1 METEGKKRGEKEARA
16 IDGRRAGSSSR
27 ESEEGGRNGEKRCGA
42 DGRELARHAERE
54 ASTNARA
61 ADSTIPYIDL
71 TAREAAARYPGL
83 GRPSGVKSRTR
94 GRTLG
99 PVLSRAGGQK
109 RHLSESTSV
118 SAMGRS
124 STLVSTRLD
133 RSAGCSD
140 ADCGITLAP
149 QIRARGAAYGE
160 APCDCRSSRPP
171 SVLSL
176 LALLAFSSESESHGR
191 VRYYYPY
198 YSAWPYWGGYY
209 GYPAFY
215 YGGFYGAPYPY
226 ARAYYGYSDRA
237 PSAVRLEVNP
247 VEAEVYVDG
256 YLAGIVDEF
265 DGFFQRLNLTP
276 GAHEIV
282 IYLDGHR
289 SIREK
294 LYLSPG
300 GSYKLRRAMEPLAPG
315 EANAPRPSPPPEP
328 EPEIQ
333 AAVESRPA
341 PSPSVS
347 GFGVLELRI
356 QPADAEIV
364 IDGKPWPSDGVPRS
378 ARDSRSRRRA
388 SGRDPKGGPRAF
400 RDRRPHRSR

>member
-1 METEGKKRGEKEARA
+1 MR
-16 IDGRRAGSSSR
+16 
-27 ESEEGGRNGEKRCGA
+27 RCG
-42 DGRELARHAERE
+42 LWNH
-54 ASTNARA
+54 SC
-61 ADSTIPYIDL
+61 
-71 TAREAAARYPGL
+71 TANQ
-83 GRPSGVKSRTR
+83 
-94 GRTLG
+94 
-99 PVLSRAGGQK
+99 GQ
-109 RHLSESTSV
+109 
-118 SAMGRS
+118 
-124 STLVSTRLD
+124 
-133 RSAGCSD
+133 GCSIWR
-140 ADCGITLAP
+140 GSMRLSKLAP
-149 QIRARGAAYGE
+149 AL
-160 APCDCRSSRPP
+160 
-171 SVLSL
+171 VLSL
-176 LALLAFSSESESHGR
+176 LSLLAFSSESESHGR

-237 PSAVRLEVNP
+237 PSAVRLEVKP

-315 EANAPRPSPPPEP
+315 ETNAPRPEPPPEP
-328 EPEIQ
+328 EPPVQMSGSPGGRGRIETGAVANGLGIRRPRAPGPAGGCRNRHRRQ
-333 AAVESRPA
+333 ALAIRRS
-341 PSPSVS
+341 
-347 GFGVLELRI
+347 
-356 QPADAEIV
+356 
-364 IDGKPWPSDGVPRS
+364 PRS
-378 ARDSRSRRRA
+378 APDSRPRGRA
-388 SGRDPKGGPRAF
+388 SGRDPKDGPRAL
-400 RDRRPHRSR
+400 RDRRPHRPW